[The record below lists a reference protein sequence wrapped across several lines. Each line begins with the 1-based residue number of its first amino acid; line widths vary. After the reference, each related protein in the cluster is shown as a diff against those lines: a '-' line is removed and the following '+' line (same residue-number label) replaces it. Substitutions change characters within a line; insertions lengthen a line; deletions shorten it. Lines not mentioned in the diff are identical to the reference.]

1 MERQLVISYPESL
14 ANTLKLGD
22 AEFEREMRTI
32 SLLKLY
38 ELGKISSGM
47 AAKILGI
54 NRIDFLDKM
63 GTYKVSIFGYRDE
76 DDLAEDIANA

>member
-38 ELGKISSGM
+38 ELGKISSGT
-47 AAKILGI
+47 AAKILGVS
-54 NRIDFLDKM
+54 RTDLLEKM
-63 GTYKVSIFGYRDE
+63 GMYQVSIFGHSNESELD
-76 DDLAEDIANA
+76 EDIANA

>member
-38 ELGKISSGM
+38 ELGKISSGT
-47 AAKILGI
+47 AAKSLALAGLIYLKKWACTKYL
-54 NRIDFLDKM
+54 FLD
-63 GTYKVSIFGYRDE
+63 
-76 DDLAEDIANA
+76 IAMNPN